1 MARLLNI
8 IFHPLSFG
16 ERARSLRLSQPG
28 APWARARRRPDVVLS
43 LSKEPVEG
51 VREKPL
57 LAGRLRTPGIIVALG
72 LAGLAATAC
81 VQQSNTYPVEIFKE
95 MHYSQSAR
103 PQEPPRLA
111 PPAAAVSFKA
121 SGADAVL
128 DVPAKRERPYDLAH
142 AKELYRVNCS
152 ACHGVDGMGDGAAAA
167 HLTSGKSYFATKNG
181 APYPPPAN
189 LQQSLKRADFTPD
202 LAFTTVSRG
211 VVVMPR
217 FGALLSEEDIREIVN
232 YLFDKQ
238 NGIAAK

>member
-8 IFHPLSFG
+8 IFRPISPR
-16 ERARSLRLSQPG
+16 ETARLLPLSQPG
-28 APWARARRRPDVVLS
+28 ALWARV
-43 LSKEPVEG
+43 G
-51 VREKPL
+51 VREKPSL
-57 LAGRLRTPGIIVALG
+57 PERVLRAPVILFALG

-81 VQQSNTYPVEIFKE
+81 VQQSNTYPVEVFKE
-95 MHYSQSAR
+95 MHYSQSVR

-111 PPAAAVSFKA
+111 PPAAAVSFKECRA
-121 SGADAVL
+121 PACAGEGADAVL
-128 DVPAKRERPYDLAH
+128 DVLAKRERPYDLAN

-152 ACHGVDGMGDGAAAA
+152 VCHGIDGKGDGAAAA

-202 LAFTTVSRG
+202 MAFSTVSRG

-217 FGALLSEEDIREIVN
+217 FGALLSEEDIRDIVN

>member
-1 MARLLNI
+1 MRASAKTRAVAV
-8 IFHPLSFG
+8 FAALS
-16 ERARSLRLSQPG
+16 
-28 APWARARRRPDVVLS
+28 
-43 LSKEPVEG
+43 
-51 VREKPL
+51 
-57 LAGRLRTPGIIVALG
+57 

-81 VQQSNTYPVEIFKE
+81 VQQSNTYPVEVFKE

-111 PPAAAVSFKA
+111 PLAAAVAFKA

-128 DVPAKRERPYDLAH
+128 DVPGRRERPYDLAH
-142 AKELYRVNCS
+142 AKELFRVNCS
-152 ACHGVDGMGDGAAAA
+152 VCHGVDGKGDGAAAA
-167 HLTSGKSYFATKNG
+167 HLTSSKSYFATKNG

-202 LAFTTVSRG
+202 LAFTTVTRG

-217 FGALLSEEDIREIVN
+217 FGALLPEEDIRDIVN